1 MPRQD
6 YNQLKAENQVTN
18 VSPEQSLRSWHS
30 WQATFAGNSVTFVA
44 IGTDGK
50 LFRFKLKDF
59 CQGER
64 ILIHRVHLSHV
75 TDKDKT
81 WLLQESAFVVSLY
94 GPMDMF
100 PRLAEK
106 KKINSE
112 KRGDEGWGEQCCN
125 IHMEHMRSYRYILEM
140 VISKMGIH
148 GENMLHPTGGLL
160 FRTCSFWCLRGWN
173 WASFFTIYWVP
184 QGV

>member
-30 WQATFAGNSVTFVA
+30 WQATFAGSSVTFVA
-44 IGTDGK
+44 IGTDGR

-59 CQGER
+59 CQGEH
-64 ILIHRVHLSHV
+64 ISIHRVHLSHV

-112 KRGDEGWGEQCCN
+112 KRGDEGWEEQCCN
-125 IHMEHMRSYRYILEM
+125 IHTEHMRSYRYLGNGDLQDGDTWWKHAASYRRI
-140 VISKMGIH
+140 
-148 GENMLHPTGGLL
+148 L

-173 WASFFTIYWVP
+173 WASFFIIYWVP
-184 QGV
+184 QGA

>member
-6 YNQLKAENQVTN
+6 YNQPKAETQVTN

-30 WQATFAGNSVTFVA
+30 WQATFAGSSVTFVA
-44 IGTDGK
+44 IGTDGR

-59 CQGER
+59 CQGEH
-64 ILIHRVHLSHV
+64 ILIHHVHLSHV
-75 TDKDKT
+75 IDKDKT

-112 KRGDEGWGEQCCN
+112 KRGDEGRGVAMLQYTHGAYAELQIYLGNGDLQDGDTRWK
-125 IHMEHMRSYRYILEM
+125 HAASYRRI
-140 VISKMGIH
+140 
-148 GENMLHPTGGLL
+148 L
-160 FRTCSFWCLRGWN
+160 FRTVLFDAFGVGTEP
-173 WASFFTIYWVP
+173 ASL
-184 QGV
+184 